1 MIEQQPT
8 QTLKEKLASWGVDFR
23 IPHVHVN
30 KLLSILKSHPCHS
43 DLPVDAR
50 TFLKTPRKVTLI
62 TPGENFHFD
71 LVNGLKGII
80 GNNLLPANHDTVEIE
95 IFINVDGLPILKKS
109 TSKQLW
115 VILGMIRGI
124 PSLENVPF
132 IIGIYYGF
140 EKPTGG
146 PNKFLRSLVNDLSDL
161 FQNRFV
167 HYDQL
172 FTVKGVIFVCDS
184 PARAFVSGVKYHSG
198 YSSCSKYHSRNYCI

>member
-62 TPGENFHFD
+62 TPGEYFHFD

-80 GNNLLPANHDTVEIE
+80 DNNLLPANHDTVEIE